1 MSMRG
6 KKKKKKNR
14 CIKQSKNKLSGKNK
28 VRKILEGTGW
38 PSMRETAKDARRAS
52 GAQ

>member
-1 MSMRG
+1 MSVR

-14 CIKQSKNKLSGKNK
+14 CFKQCKNKLSGKNT
-28 VRKILEGTGW
+28 VREILEGTGW
-38 PSMRETAKDARRAS
+38 SSMRESAKDARRAS